1 MHIRITHGLDLPIS
15 GKPEQR
21 VYAAKPV
28 RHVGV
33 LGVDHIDLKPTI
45 LVAEGDKVKLG
56 QALFE
61 HKKLPGVR
69 VTAPGAGKVSAIHRG
84 AQRLLQS
91 VVIRLDE
98 TEDEETFA
106 AYPVD
111 QLASLTEA
119 QVLDNL
125 LASGL

>member
-1 MHIRITHGLDLPIS
+1 MMIRIKKGLDVPIS

-21 VYAAKPV
+21 VSVAKSV
-28 RHVGV
+28 RHIGV
-33 LGVDHIDLKPTI
+33 FGVDHVDLKPTM

-69 VTAPGAGKVSAIHRG
+69 VTAPGAGTVRAIHRG

-91 VVIRLDE
+91 IVIRLDE
-98 TEDEETFA
+98 SEAEETFA
-106 AYPVD
+106 SYPVD
-111 QLASLTEA
+111 QLEIGRAH
-119 QVLDNL
+119 V
-125 LASGL
+125 